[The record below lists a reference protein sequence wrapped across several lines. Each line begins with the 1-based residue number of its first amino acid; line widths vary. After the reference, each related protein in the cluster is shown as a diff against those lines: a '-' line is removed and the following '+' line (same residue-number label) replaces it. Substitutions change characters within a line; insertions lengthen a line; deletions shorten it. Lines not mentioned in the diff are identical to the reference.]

1 MFTRLV
7 EVRTKS
13 GKAKDFSTTL
23 DDKVLPLLKKQTGFL
38 DEITL
43 VSRADPDRI
52 LALSFWDTEEHAERY
67 NREQYSAVKQ
77 MLTSVLDNEPTVET
91 FDVDTSTS
99 HRIARGK
106 AA

>member
-7 EVRTKS
+7 DVRTKS
-13 GKAKDFSTTL
+13 GKARDFSTTL
-23 DDKVLPLLKKQTGFL
+23 NDKVLPLLKKQTGFL

-67 NREQYSAVKQ
+67 NREQYPTVRDMLLSA
-77 MLTSVLDNEPTVET
+77 LEEEPTVET